1 MKQVLEYSTIET
13 YLVDILYLHDVPKRL
28 RPVLEALLHEKSSSG
43 RLVLNAS
50 LKREIAQ
57 NVKLSVSSIN
67 NGLTILVKSKVLIRE
82 DKGLFRFNPE
92 LFGWENWENIREL
105 RLNLIYD
112 VKGRTFESHVVESKP
127 KSETRE
133 TIMEKIKRKRETT
146 R

>member
-67 NGLTILVKSKVLIRE
+67 NGLTILVKS
-82 DKGLFRFNPE
+82 
-92 LFGWENWENIREL
+92 
-105 RLNLIYD
+105 
-112 VKGRTFESHVVESKP
+112 
-127 KSETRE
+127 
-133 TIMEKIKRKRETT
+133 
-146 R
+146 